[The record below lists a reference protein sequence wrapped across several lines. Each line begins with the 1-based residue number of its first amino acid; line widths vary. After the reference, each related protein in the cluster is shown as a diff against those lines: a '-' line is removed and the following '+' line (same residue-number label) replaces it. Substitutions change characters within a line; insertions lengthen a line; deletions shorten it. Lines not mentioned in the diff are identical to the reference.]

1 MGGNIPFRTM
11 WPEVQEN
18 QGAREGELGIGFRR
32 KKKGYWILGRQ
43 NIRSITIPIDQSTDY
58 FSTGKCH

>member
-1 MGGNIPFRTM
+1 M